1 MRKMLT
7 PTNMSDKLTPIKFTG
22 VHIQRR
28 WEHAMFSRIGHLA
41 AHHARTVLVVTVLVM
56 IGAGALGF
64 TAFGKLKTE
73 GFTDP
78 NAESSQAQTLLDT
91 HFGGHTNLL
100 LLVNAGTATVDAAA
114 VQQAGKALTDRLA
127 TDSSL

>member
-1 MRKMLT
+1 MRSMLT
-7 PTNMSDKLTPIKFTG
+7 PTNICGKLTPTKFTG
-22 VHIQRR
+22 AHIQRQG
-28 WEHAMFSRIGHLA
+28 EHAMFGRIGRFTA
-41 AHHARTVLVVTVLVM
+41 SHARAILVVTVLVM

-73 GFTDP
+73 GFADP